1 MRLYEFEG
9 KKLFAQFGIPIPD
22 GRLASTPDE
31 VWEAVKE
38 IGPAALKS
46 QVLTGG
52 RGKAGGVKLADG
64 PNEARTLA
72 NDLFALKIKGFP
84 VERLLIEPK
93 LEIEK
98 EFYLGVTIDR
108 AAYKL
113 VIIASGEGGVDIE
126 ETAEKSPEKIVRK
139 SFAIDAPLYTFD
151 ALGIA
156 KQMGIP
162 HELIKKGATIVQ
174 QLFKMFRTYD
184 AKMVEINPLVL
195 TREGE
200 LIAADSRVSLDDDSL
215 FRHPDLAEMGI
226 EKRHEEGEM
235 TEREAKAD
243 ADGIPYLDLDGN
255 IGMFP
260 GGAGFGIMGNDF
272 IHHYGGKPANFM
284 DSGGGPKPERIA
296 KMLVLL
302 DDNPKVKAIFGAR
315 FGGISRC
322 DDFAKGV
329 LIFLREHGL
338 SKPMVMRMTG
348 NMWEEGVRIFEEAK
362 KEDPKL
368 MEKVEFHGIETP
380 IEVISQRAVEL
391 AKQEL
396 ANQELANQRGGN

>member
-9 KKLFAQFGIPIPD
+9 KKLFAQFGIPIPE

-31 VWEAVKE
+31 VWEAVTE

-84 VERLLIEPK
+84 VERLLVEPK
-93 LEIEK
+93 LSIEK

-126 ETAEKSPEKIVRK
+126 ETAEKSPDKIVRK

-156 KQMGIP
+156 KKMGIP
-162 HELIKKGATIVQ
+162 HELIKKGAVIVQ
-174 QLFKMFRTYD
+174 KLFKMFRAYD

-195 TREGE
+195 TTDGE

-215 FRHPDLAEMGI
+215 FRHPDLIEMGI

-235 TEREAKAD
+235 TEREAQAN

-272 IHHYGGKPANFM
+272 IHHYGGEPANFM

-329 LIFLREHGL
+329 LIFLRGHGL

-348 NMWEEGVRIFEEAK
+348 NMWEEGVRIFEDAK

-380 IEVISQRAVEL
+380 IEEISKRAVEL
-391 AKQEL
+391 A
-396 ANQELANQRGGN
+396 NQQGGN